1 VARQP
6 RSVDQAIARFDQVAA
21 RLDGSPQA
29 SAARRRHLGRMAGSV
44 GKRLGGIGLALGA
57 LIIATLLFSQIVGP
71 IGLGGLFIIILLTL
85 GIVAFFSFA
94 GGSGDAKPIELG
106 DEVPT
111 RRVVEQLE
119 SLLVR
124 QRPALPA
131 PAARRID
138 AISASLPLL
147 EHQLAELAPL
157 DPLAQDAR
165 RLMGKHLPD
174 LIQRYESVP
183 AAYRAERDGEGLTVD
198 ERLITGLDA
207 AHTALGEIGA
217 RLAQGKR
224 DALESQGRFIES
236 RYKDPGGIGG
246 VE

>member
-1 VARQP
+1 MARQP

-44 GKRLGGIGLALGA
+44 GKRLGGMGLALAA
-57 LIIATLLFSQIVGP
+57 LIVATLVFSQLVAP
-71 IGLGGLFIIILLTL
+71 IGLIGLFVIILLTL
-85 GIVAFFSFA
+85 GIVGLFSFA
-94 GGSGDAKPIELG
+94 GGGEPKPVQLS

-111 RRVVEQLE
+111 RRVVQQLE
-119 SLLVR
+119 TLLVR
-124 QRPALPA
+124 ERPALPA
-131 PAARRID
+131 PAARRVD
-138 AISASLPLL
+138 AITHDLPLL
-147 EHQLAELAPL
+147 EKQLAELPAL

-165 RLMGKHLPD
+165 RLMGKHLPE

-207 AHTALGEIGA
+207 AHVALGEIGA

-224 DALESQGRFIES
+224 EALESHGRFIES
-236 RYKDPGGIGG
+236 RYRDPGGIGG
-246 VE
+246 GQ

>member
-1 VARQP
+1 MARQP

-29 SAARRRHLGRMAGSV
+29 NAARRRHLGRMAGSV

-57 LIIATLLFSQIVGP
+57 LIIATLLFSQMIAP

-85 GIVAFFSFA
+85 GIVAFSFA
-94 GGSGDAKPIELG
+94 GGGEAKPVELSN
-106 DEVPT
+106 DVPT
-111 RRVVEQLE
+111 KRVVEQLE

-131 PAARRID
+131 PAARRVD

-147 EHQLAELAPL
+147 QHQLAELAPL

-165 RLMGKHLPD
+165 RLMGKHLPE

-246 VE
+246 PE